1 MLDPD
6 FIANMVINNSDS
18 DSEDDDDC
26 STKLKEKIIE
36 FVTNFK
42 DLPKKEVIESEYSTR
57 HIIRSDNIIKFQPPY
72 NIDEVNSFE
81 ERNNI
86 KLPEELKTYLTEISR
101 SILYKND
108 ELSTEKFYIID
119 LENNENLSK
128 TCVLEYI
135 IQVRPGLNTNDS
147 DYEDTHPLLNYHG
160 MMHLRDVGCGYTD
173 QIILNGQFEGCV
185 VNESFAGDGPIKIIN
200 MSFYKYICK
209 TALIN
214 T

>member
-18 DSEDDDDC
+18 DSEENDC

-42 DLPKKEVIESEYSTR
+42 DLPKKEVIKTGYCTQ

-72 NIDEVNSFE
+72 NIDKVNSFE

-108 ELSTEKFYIID
+108 ELSIEKFYIID

-173 QIILNGQFEGCV
+173 KIILNGQFEGSV
-185 VNESFAGDGPIKIIN
+185 VNESFA
-200 MSFYKYICK
+200 
-209 TALIN
+209 
-214 T
+214 